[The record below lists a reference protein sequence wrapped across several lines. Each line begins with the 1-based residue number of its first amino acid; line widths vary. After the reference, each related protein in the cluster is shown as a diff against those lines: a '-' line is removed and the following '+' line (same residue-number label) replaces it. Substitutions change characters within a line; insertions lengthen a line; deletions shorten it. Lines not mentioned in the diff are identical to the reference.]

1 MPSNSNS
8 TPSPKQRNRFISTL
22 RRTLRPHTQPAS
34 PNTPPPFGKTK
45 NSFSISLGSRD
56 SHSSSPTSSGSSDLS
71 TPSPSTTRSPQP
83 TPQQRRYAAIFSKV
97 TFSTAEFIEDRY
109 VYSQSP
115 SKPDGPMTAVG
126 LDTGEL
132 ESQEELGPPSS
143 FFAIPSTRQPS
154 IDQSQIRLS
163 QMLTSPTRYPHHA
176 DQSSDFPSSSSPL
189 RSCFQEV
196 FDLLDAGIIDQ
207 QIEYL
212 GPDTSYQLSSNFLE
226 PSTPDATLDIPH
238 IGRLDEPL
246 ELPLPRITAT
256 QTCLPTPCASLSE
269 SLFDP
274 TRGGTEHE
282 SIDLLPA
289 SISDSLENLPEIGMS
304 DELSDI
310 SGAAKSNKSVQEAN
324 GSEVLENPIE
334 DADTIQT
341 FLHTLS
347 AALRSD
353 PTEFSPRVSEWN
365 RESIDFSWLQ
375 SEDQIN
381 LHPLLPSHQVTL
393 QTLPSSNLQQETHL
407 PKFLKRSTARAKKN
421 NLLKFQTSNT
431 SRIFSL

>member
-45 NSFSISLGSRD
+45 IRSVF
-56 SHSSSPTSSGSSDLS
+56 PSDLV
-71 TPSPSTTRSPQP
+71 TPTHHL
-83 TPQQRRYAAIFSKV
+83 QQAPDLV
-97 TFSTAEFIEDRY
+97 TC
-109 VYSQSP
+109 
-115 SKPDGPMTAVG
+115 
-126 LDTGEL
+126 
-132 ESQEELGPPSS
+132 PPLPL
-143 FFAIPSTRQPS
+143 ALLAP
-154 IDQSQIRLS
+154 LS
-163 QMLTSPTRYPHHA
+163 QLRNSVVMQLSSLKSDSVRCSLAHPVPHHA

-246 ELPLPRITAT
+246 ELPLARITAT

-341 FLHTLS
+341 FLYTLS